1 MSLILKAELEYHHA
15 VQKAVGKAEIYTDNC
30 KKEQSSYIDDLQNEW
45 YLFEKTENQK
55 FKEAL
60 LKDEKELEAKLTE
73 DKERLKSLQKNKAEE
88 ISERLKR
95 EVLSLHGNC

>member
-1 MSLILKAELEYHHA
+1 MNLILKAEQEYHHS
-15 VQKAVGKAEIYTDNC
+15 VQKAVDKAELYTDNC

-55 FKEAL
+55 FEEAL
-60 LKDEKELEAKLTE
+60 LKDEKELEIKLTG
-73 DKERLKSLQKNKAEE
+73 DKERLKSLQKIKVEE

-95 EVLSLHGNC
+95 EVLSLHGSC